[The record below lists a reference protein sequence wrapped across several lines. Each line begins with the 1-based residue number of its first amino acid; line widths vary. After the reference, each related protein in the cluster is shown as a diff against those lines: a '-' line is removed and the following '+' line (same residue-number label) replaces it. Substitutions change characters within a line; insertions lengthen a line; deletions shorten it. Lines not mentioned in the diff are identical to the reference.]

1 MKINFI
7 YNLKYEHTVNARK
20 KKKKNRILYRL
31 NFTSTKKETVNIF

>member
-1 MKINFI
+1 MIF
-7 YNLKYEHTVNARK
+7 LKKKKKNKKTKK